1 MSTLDVFDVFTAG
14 GMPSVTYNER
24 TNLGLVKRLSQRL
37 GMKGKVLSITGPTKI
52 GKTVLWK
59 KVIPEDKRVHILG
72 GSIRKEEDIWDGI
85 LSKLN
90 GYVKWT
96 EEQSEEEE
104 KKRAEAVGAGAEGTI
119 MGVFKMKANYTNT
132 GTTGEKQTTKTAI
145 SYSVPPMHAALYLLT
160 HNDLI
165 LIIDDFHY
173 IDKEVQANV
182 IRALKDPVAEGLK
195 LIISSVPHRDHDA
208 LKAEKE
214 MTGRVY
220 QLKVPAWDVADL
232 REIAEKGFNALNLK
246 CAPEIIDTFITESYQ
261 SPHLM
266 QEFCQ
271 SLCLENDITT
281 KQDSLVDLD
290 PPSDYEAFFEEIVD
304 TSTSKVIYEKLVA
317 GPPSTQRDRMTRQ
330 FKNGSEGDIYVAVM
344 HALAELLHL
353 DSISPDVIKTQLQ
366 TILEARHVP
375 ELHLIKNTLNQMS
388 LIAKEYVEDTSE
400 PPIDYKDE
408 LLHIVDPFFSF
419 YLKWCEK

>member
-1 MSTLDVFDVFTAG
+1 MSTLEVFDVFTAG
-14 GMPSVTYNER
+14 GMPSITYNAR

-72 GSIRKEEDIWDGI
+72 GSIRKEEDIWESI

-90 GYVKWT
+90 GYAKWT
-96 EEQSEEEE
+96 EEHSEEEE
-104 KKRAEAVGAGAEGTI
+104 KKKADAVNAGVDGTI
-119 MGVFKMKANYTNT
+119 MGVIKMRAGYTNT
-132 GTTGEKQTTKTAI
+132 STTGEKQTTKTAI
-145 SYSVPPMHAALYLLT
+145 SYSVPPMHIALYLLT
-160 HNDLI
+160 NNDLI

-182 IRALKDPVAEGLK
+182 IRALKDPIAEGLK

-220 QLKVPAWDVADL
+220 QLKVPAWDVSDL
-232 REIAEKGFNALNLK
+232 REIAEKGFIALNLK

-266 QEFCQ
+266 QEFCLA
-271 SLCLENDITT
+271 LCLENDITV
-281 KQDSLVDLD
+281 KQDSLVDLNA
-290 PPSDYEAFFEEIVD
+290 PSDYEAFFEEIVD

-317 GPPSTQRDRMTRQ
+317 GPPSTQRDRMIRQ

-408 LLHIVDPFFSF
+408 LLHMVDPFFSF